1 MTGSSDQRQREAAR
15 AALAAIGEAG
25 PLAECRECGG
35 ACWGSD
41 AVAGVHAECRH
52 TEVRPVV
59 TLASVIGLAMTLA

>member
-1 MTGSSDQRQREAAR
+1 MTTSDQRQRDAAR

-25 PLAECRECGG
+25 PVGECRECGG

-41 AVAGVHAECRH
+41 ADAGVHAECRH

-59 TLASVIGLAMTLA
+59 TLAMVLGAVMTI